1 MLPQLSAATICCGLT
16 VSSDTRTVSSCILTV
31 SSQASSRAYLAIS
44 SLTVV
49 LACSNFC
56 LTVKDYQDERDAKLN
71 KFVLLCLCTTSV
83 SRCASTSVSPS
94 ALSHAVPLHCLCLCL
109 CYLYLNFALPVPLH
123 CLCLTL
129 TVSVS
134 ASVSLHCLCLTPCLN
149 LALSHAVPLSRPLH
163 CLICSAC
170 VFPITLRD
178 AKLNKFVQL
187 CLGHDGCCCAAVCG
201 FWEC

>member
-83 SRCASTSVSPS
+83 SRCASVSTSVLPS
-94 ALSHAVPLHCLCLCL
+94 HYLTLCLCTASVSVSATSISTSHCLCLCTASVSPSLSLSQPL
-109 CYLYLNFALPVPLH
+109 CLCTASVSRPVSTSHCLTL
-123 CLCLTL
+123 CLCLALCTA
-129 TVSVS
+129 SS
-134 ASVSLHCLCLTPCLN
+134 ALPAFSPSL
-149 LALSHAVPLSRPLH
+149 
-163 CLICSAC
+163 C
-170 VFPITLRD
+170 VTR
-178 AKLNKFVQL
+178 N
-187 CLGHDGCCCAAVCG
+187 
-201 FWEC
+201 